1 MKKLLLKLRIIQ
13 IVSNEERRKSGLRHF
28 GKGYSTALWLNP
40 FNPISYPFFL
50 LLMFANLL
58 MFGFVGLY
66 DKLENPFKWH

>member
-28 GKGYSTALWLNP
+28 GKGYSTALRLNP